1 MNGLKLFLNMVG
13 YKQGNTFVYRF
24 ICNFGNH

>member
-13 YKQGNTFVYRF
+13 YKQGNTLVYHF
-24 ICNFGNH
+24 LFFGNH